1 MQLASPFDV
10 NKFAGLWHEHARD
23 KNIKFEQGD
32 CVQAKY
38 TRHSKNKLNVRNNE
52 RRNPAST
59 SMDSQGLGYIY
70 TKNDRYPKL
79 LVSFFYIDRSDYQV
93 VETDNTTYAIIR
105 ACTDYA
111 FGLLHS
117 ELFWIF

>member
-1 MQLASPFDV
+1 M
-10 NKFAGLWHEHARD
+10 
-23 KNIKFEQGD
+23 
-32 CVQAKY
+32 QAKY
-38 TRHSKNKLNVRNNE
+38 TRNSRNKLNLRNNE
-52 RRNPAST
+52 RRNPGST
-59 SMDSQGLGYIY
+59 VMDSVGTGFIY

-93 VETDNTTYAIIR
+93 VETDYSTYAIIR

-117 ELFWIF
+117 ELFWIFQRSSTPDATIIANAR